1 MNRHLADSRLKGA
14 FTLLELLVVIS
25 IIVLLVALLLPS
37 LAASRDAGKLV
48 VSESNLKQMSVATGS
63 YAADYQDMIFS
74 FSWRNGETYLMANED
89 GDIEPTQMILSD
101 MCAAGAQAI
110 DILRRRADRVGEG
123 WIEHQECW
131 IPHVLYSHLVIQ
143 DYLASRLPELMVV
156 DPNDRVRLNWQIEP
170 LAKFDKGFWL
180 PLQPDPIPSYRRWP
194 YSSSYQVVPATY
206 DPLQSDPRDKPE
218 LNTTRMLQSNTHY
231 QYVIPGASRFK
242 TMLLT
247 DVAHPGAKVH
257 LHDSHDRHFS
267 ARPAYFGL
275 EGSRLPLA
283 FFDAS
288 VSVERTADANPG
300 WRPSAPKFL
309 CMNFFYAPNA
319 WEPPTIGGDATEM
332 VKGYYRWTRGGLRG
346 IDFGGM
352 PLDTGQPTPGECDL

>member
-1 MNRHLADSRLKGA
+1 
-14 FTLLELLVVIS
+14 
-25 IIVLLVALLLPS
+25 
-37 LAASRDAGKLV
+37 
-48 VSESNLKQMSVATGS
+48 
-63 YAADYQDMIFS
+63 
-74 FSWRNGETYLMANED
+74 MANED

-170 LAKFDKGFWL
+170 QAKFDKGFWL